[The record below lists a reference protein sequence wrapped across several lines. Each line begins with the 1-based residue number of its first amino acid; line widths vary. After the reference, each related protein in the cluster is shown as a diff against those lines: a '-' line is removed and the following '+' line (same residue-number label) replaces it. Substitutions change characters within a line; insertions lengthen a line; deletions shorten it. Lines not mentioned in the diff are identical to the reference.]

1 MFNGIGLTF
10 LPILIDCYVHLDDI
24 GEASRLLFQL
34 AKVGVT
40 TDALDTGHFTGPVK
54 DSLHSS
60 SGMADVRFTGTFAT
74 STGSIHSRFPGVSKA
89 SLIDNPQA
97 AIRFVEDKVAEGADY
112 IKIVADVPGMSQEV
126 VNTLVIEAR
135 KHRTLTVAYA
145 ARNGAP
151 S

>member
-1 MFNGIGLTF
+1 
-10 LPILIDCYVHLDDI
+10 
-24 GEASRLLFQL
+24 
-34 AKVGVT
+34 
-40 TDALDTGHFTGPVK
+40 
-54 DSLHSS
+54 
-60 SGMADVRFTGTFAT
+60 MADVRFTETFAT

-97 AIRFVEDKVAEGADY
+97 AFRFVEDKVAEGVDY
-112 IKIVADVPGMSQEV
+112 IQIVADVPGMSQEV